1 MRGPRLIGRV
11 SSTRPHVLLVTP
23 PATPP
28 WHNGTTLLAR
38 HLAASAI
45 DFHYRLLGVRHQAS
59 PGPFSEVEPLFGA
72 APRGG
77 WRDQARVF
85 ARLLKPDRCAVHH
98 FMFSPHG
105 KAVRAI
111 RGALTVNRK
120 RSIHTMPSQPADG
133 TNPAD
138 LIFADKTVVLCD
150 ASAVRLRSAGVESV
164 EVVRPGVPIP
174 EAPADTMASRARLA
188 VARPDLDWGDAPVF
202 VYAGDLEFSDGAR
215 TFVEAATLVA
225 EAVPEARF
233 ALACRPKTPSAALVA
248 EGLERRVERV
258 GLSHAI
264 RFLGVV
270 DDMPALLG
278 AATAVVLPV
287 DTLYAKV
294 DIPIVL
300 LEAMALGTPT
310 VVSDLPSLSELAGL
324 GQGARVVKRSDPE
337 HLATTLCGLAESA
350 STVARLGRG
359 ARATVQS
366 HFRLD
371 AMAAS
376 YESIYRDLGVHNA

>member
-1 MRGPRLIGRV
+1 
-11 SSTRPHVLLVTP
+11 
-23 PATPP
+23 
-28 WHNGTTLLAR
+28 
-38 HLAASAI
+38 
-45 DFHYRLLGVRHQAS
+45 
-59 PGPFSEVEPLFGA
+59 
-72 APRGG
+72 
-77 WRDQARVF
+77 
-85 ARLLKPDRCAVHH
+85 
-98 FMFSPHG
+98 
-105 KAVRAI
+105 
-111 RGALTVNRK
+111 
-120 RSIHTMPSQPADG
+120 
-133 TNPAD
+133 
-138 LIFADKTVVLCD
+138 
-150 ASAVRLRSAGVESV
+150 
-164 EVVRPGVPIP
+164 
-174 EAPADTMASRARLA
+174 MASRARLA

-215 TFVEAATLVA
+215 TFVEAATKVA
-225 EAVPEARF
+225 DAVPGARF

-248 EGLERRVERV
+248 DGLQRRVERV
-258 GLSHAI
+258 GLGDAV

-294 DIPIVL
+294 DLPIVL

-324 GQGARVVKRSDPE
+324 GQGTRVVKRSDPDA
-337 HLATTLCGLAESA
+337 LATTLCALAESA

-359 ARATVQS
+359 ARATIQS

-376 YESIYRDLGVHNA
+376 YEAIYRDLGVHDA